1 MTTATGV
8 GRQAQDYLA
17 AVEHELAD
25 LSAEDRSALPED
37 LALHLEALTA
47 EDDGRPLAVRLG
59 DPVSY
64 AADLRAAA
72 GLPARRDGAWVGTA
86 DLRARWVALLATPA
100 AQRVLPAAREL
111 LRLVQELRPAWW
123 VLRGYLVVFV
133 ASAAELDGA
142 SDFPV
147 PAPFGSPVLGLLLVV
162 AAVAGSVALGR
173 RTLPRPL
180 NFIPA
185 LGGLVLILL
194 WLAIWKAATDRFRT
208 PPPLTRCPAGRWWR
222 STRCS
227 RATARDRCAALCPRR
242 HPAGG
247 GAPLRPGRPATAR
260 RLPGV
265 VGGQLRP
272 SARSTSGGGWSARAE
287 LLSAVLCPRP
297 RRRGSEPQHSPVGRQ
312 LRDGRATPR
321 RPVADLPGRGDRP
334 SPRRLTGR
342 PHVGAAVLT
351 FEREGGGPTVR
362 TASSRF
368 GAPPERA
375 ASR

>member
-1 MTTATGV
+1 VTTATGV

-25 LSAEDRSALPED
+25 LPAEDRSALLED

-47 EDDGRPLAVRLG
+47 EDDDRPLAVRLG

-162 AAVAGSVALGR
+162 AAVTGSVVLGR

-180 NFIPA
+180 NLVPA

-194 WLAIWKAATDRFRT
+194 SLAIWKAATDRFPDAAAPYPLPYGQVVEKYPLLSRYGPVTDVLPYAPDGT
-208 PPPLTRCPAGRWWR
+208 PLEGVLLYDQDGRPLHVGFQEWWADNCARVLDQPRAADGVPVPNSFPQSYVLDPAGVDLSR
-222 STRCS
+222 SIPRSADSCETDVPRPDVALPTFPAE
-227 RATARDRCAALCPRR
+227 ATAP
-242 HPAGG
+242 
-247 GAPLRPGRPATAR
+247 
-260 RLPGV
+260 LPG
-265 VGGQLRP
+265 
-272 SARSTSGGGWSARAE
+272 
-287 LLSAVLCPRP
+287 
-297 RRRGSEPQHSPVGRQ
+297 
-312 LRDGRATPR
+312 D
-321 RPVADLPGRGDRP
+321 
-334 SPRRLTGR
+334 
-342 PHVGAAVLT
+342 
-351 FEREGGGPTVR
+351 
-362 TASSRF
+362 
-368 GAPPERA
+368 
-375 ASR
+375 